1 MCRRGARMEL
11 RPPEPRPLQLAPPLG
26 HESSLSAYRAWFVEV
41 VLTASGVPELVA
53 ESMRVIEE
61 CASEA
66 GKFYRRWERLA
77 DQSTWPT
84 LGPNRHFA
92 LPQVPPY
99 TARRQHGSCTIQP
112 VHSGVPGACGQRPAA
127 GGACC
132 LFVRQSNQ
140 ASLVT
145 FSCEVCR
152 HRRRDHPIPAPDAAG
167 PEILITKNGSS
178 GINRSLYQAPIG
190 YVSQPRQDKRNQYF
204 VSAEVHQGSLGI
216 GTIFLSCEVLRQ
228 YFYQLPC
235 TADRADHPTLYEV
248 LRIPAS
254 ASPSELRVALKLR
267 DLELRTA
274 GVWRGERV
282 TLERA
287 KSLSGMNQ
295 HHAA

>member
-140 ASLVT
+140 ASLAPC
-145 FSCEVCR
+145 SCEVCR
-152 HRRRDHPIPAPDAAG
+152 CRGRDHISDSSTRCSRLGNARHQECHPRTGPLYLPGANRTRQPPQAG
-167 PEILITKNGSS
+167 QTKS
-178 GINRSLYQAPIG
+178 
-190 YVSQPRQDKRNQYF
+190 
-204 VSAEVHQGSLGI
+204 
-216 GTIFLSCEVLRQ
+216 VLRLGRSSWGKPRYQ
-228 YFYQLPC
+228 YGFPALRGPTRVLLSSNAYGQRSRSSDLVRELADPLQRFARRASRSFQ
-235 TADRADHPTLYEV
+235 TA
-248 LRIPAS
+248 
-254 ASPSELRVALKLR
+254 
-267 DLELRTA
+267 
-274 GVWRGERV
+274 
-282 TLERA
+282 
-287 KSLSGMNQ
+287 
-295 HHAA
+295 